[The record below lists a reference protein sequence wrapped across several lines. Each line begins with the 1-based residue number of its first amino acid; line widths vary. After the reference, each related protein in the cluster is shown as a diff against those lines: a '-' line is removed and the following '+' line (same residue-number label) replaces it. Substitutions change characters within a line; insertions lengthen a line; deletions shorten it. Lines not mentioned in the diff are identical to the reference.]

1 MKRLVRGCTIF
12 VILLGLAFCSGCGTV
27 EEKDDSLWVLAD
39 VGESRLIDKVA
50 QSFQQA
56 HPDVPL
62 RIEYVPRDAGE
73 RELYL
78 ERVRTKIM
86 AGQGPDVFWLNKY
99 SEVFSNVEQSMHNGL
114 FLDISAYYDED
125 TALPKDGFAQS
136 IMEVGVVDGARYI
149 LPLRYNFPVL
159 YVDTQQL
166 ASAGI
171 SLDALGRGLT
181 GLFEVIQK
189 LGKTAVT
196 ADVTQMEYYYL
207 QNFFSELIDCEAQ
220 KVTWTKSQ
228 LVEFLTQYREL
239 LTLVQGEYIP
249 WIFPSIGEYISNNK
263 YLGQEGTCI
272 YWGTLYDLVD
282 IVRVSKVTGRE
293 IAIIPMTAYDGSV
306 CAQISHLGAIG
317 ANTDKAELAYEFLS
331 AFLLRENQWEN
342 GLGDRG
348 GYLTTQNWPV
358 LVKDSWVQMD
368 EDIWQGQMGGAGSRW
383 IEGSLTR
390 RAAVAATTVTAEDY
404 AILNTEISK
413 VYLPLA
419 CADEIMMTIRQQL
432 NPYLNPDAAS
442 VDVEALADQLIQQLQ
457 WLVAEG

>member
-1 MKRLVRGCTIF
+1 MRRSVRGCVIF
-12 VILLGLAFCSGCGTV
+12 AVLLGILLCIGCGKI
-27 EEKDDSLWVLAD
+27 EEKDDTLWVLAD

-62 RIEYVPRDAGE
+62 LIEYVPRDAQE

-78 ERVRTKIM
+78 EQVRTKIM

-99 SEVFSNVEQSMHNGL
+99 SEVFSDVEQSMHNGL
-114 FLDISAYYDED
+114 FLDISAYYDQD
-125 TALPKDGFAQS
+125 TALEKDGFAQS
-136 IMEVGVVDGARYI
+136 IMEAGVVDGKRYI
-149 LPLRYNFPVL
+149 LPLYYNFPVL

-171 SLDALGRGLT
+171 SLDTLGRGLS
-181 GLFEVIQK
+181 GLFEVTQK

-196 ADVTQMEYYYL
+196 AEITQTDFYYL
-207 QNFFSELIDCEAQ
+207 QNLFPQMIDYETQ
-220 KVTWTKSQ
+220 EVIWSKSQ
-228 LVEFLTQYREL
+228 LVEFLTQYRQL
-239 LTLVQGEYIP
+239 LALSQGEYMTSFYATIA
-249 WIFPSIGEYISNNK
+249 GYISNEK
-263 YLGQEGTCI
+263 HLGQEGSCVH
-272 YWGTLYDLVD
+272 WGTLDDLVN
-282 IVRVSKVTGRE
+282 IVRVAKTTGRE
-293 IAIIPMTAYDGSV
+293 IAILPMTAYDGSV
-306 CAQISHLGAIG
+306 CAQVSHLGAIG
-317 ANTDKAELAYEFLS
+317 ANTDKPELAYEFLR

-342 GLGDRG
+342 GLGDIR
-348 GYLTTQNWPV
+348 GYLTTSNWPV
-358 LVKDSWVQMD
+358 LVKDSWVHID

-413 VYLPLA
+413 AYLPLA
-419 CADEIMMTIRQQL
+419 CADDFMMTIRQQL

>member
-1 MKRLVRGCTIF
+1 MRRSVRGCVIF
-12 VILLGLAFCSGCGTV
+12 AVLLGILFCIGCGKI
-27 EEKDDSLWVLAD
+27 EEKDDTLWVLAD

-62 RIEYVPRDAGE
+62 LIEYVPRDAQE

-78 ERVRTKIM
+78 EQVRTKIM

-99 SEVFSNVEQSMHNGL
+99 SEVFSDVEQSMHNGL
-114 FLDISAYYDED
+114 FLDISAYYDQD
-125 TALPKDGFAQS
+125 TALEKDGFAQS
-136 IMEVGVVDGARYI
+136 IMEAGVVDGKRYI
-149 LPLRYNFPVL
+149 LPLYYNFPVL

-171 SLDALGRGLT
+171 SLDTLGRGLS
-181 GLFEVIQK
+181 GLFEVTQK

-196 ADVTQMEYYYL
+196 AEITQTDFYYL
-207 QNFFSELIDCEAQ
+207 QNLFPQMIDYETQ
-220 KVTWTKSQ
+220 EVIWSKSQ
-228 LVEFLTQYREL
+228 LVEFLTQYRQL
-239 LTLVQGEYIP
+239 LALSQGEYMTSFYATIA
-249 WIFPSIGEYISNNK
+249 GYISNEK
-263 YLGQEGTCI
+263 HLGQEGSCVH
-272 YWGTLYDLVD
+272 WGTLDDLVN
-282 IVRVSKVTGRE
+282 IVRVAKTTGRE
-293 IAIIPMTAYDGSV
+293 IAILPMTAYDGSV

-317 ANTDKAELAYEFLS
+317 ANTDKPELAYEFLR
-331 AFLLRENQWEN
+331 AFLLQENQWEN

-358 LVKDSWVQMD
+358 LVKDSWVQID
-368 EDIWQGQMGGAGSRW
+368 EDIWKGQMASCKAGN
-383 IEGSLTR
+383 R
-390 RAAVAATTVTAEDY
+390 RAAVAATTVSAEDY

-413 VYLPLA
+413 AYFPLA
-419 CADEIMMTIRQQL
+419 CADEFMMTIRQQL

>member
-1 MKRLVRGCTIF
+1 MRRSVRGCVIF
-12 VILLGLAFCSGCGTV
+12 AVLLGILLCIGCGKI
-27 EEKDDSLWVLAD
+27 EEKDDTLWVLAD

-62 RIEYVPRDAGE
+62 LIEYVPRDAQE

-78 ERVRTKIM
+78 EQVRTKIM

-99 SEVFSNVEQSMHNGL
+99 SEVFSDVEQSMHNGL
-114 FLDISAYYDED
+114 FLDISAYYDQD
-125 TALPKDGFAQS
+125 TALEKDGFAQS
-136 IMEVGVVDGARYI
+136 IMEAGVVDGKRYI
-149 LPLRYNFPVL
+149 LPLYYNFPVL

-171 SLDALGRGLT
+171 SLDTLGKGLA
-181 GLFEVIQK
+181 GLAEVIQK
-189 LGKTAVT
+189 LGNTAVT
-196 ADVTQMEYYYL
+196 ADITQTEWYYL
-207 QNFFSELIDCEAQ
+207 QNFFSEMIDYETQ
-220 KVTWTKSQ
+220 EVTWSKRQ
-228 LVEFLTQYREL
+228 LTEFLTQYREL
-239 LTLVQGEYIP
+239 LTLAQGEYISWLP
-249 WIFPSIGEYISNNK
+249 ISIGNYISNNE
-263 YLGQEGTCI
+263 YLGQEGTCV
-272 YWGTLYDLVD
+272 YWGTLDDLVN
-282 IVRVSKVTGRE
+282 IVRVAKTTGRE
-293 IAIIPMTAYDGSV
+293 IAILPMTAYDGSV
-306 CAQISHLGAIG
+306 CAQVSHLGAIG
-317 ANTDKAELAYEFLS
+317 ANTDKPELAYEFLR
-331 AFLLRENQWEN
+331 AFMLRENQWEN
-342 GLGDRG
+342 GLGDIG

-368 EDIWQGQMGGAGSRW
+368 EDIWQGQMGHSGSRW

-419 CADEIMMTIRQQL
+419 CADDFMMTIRQQL